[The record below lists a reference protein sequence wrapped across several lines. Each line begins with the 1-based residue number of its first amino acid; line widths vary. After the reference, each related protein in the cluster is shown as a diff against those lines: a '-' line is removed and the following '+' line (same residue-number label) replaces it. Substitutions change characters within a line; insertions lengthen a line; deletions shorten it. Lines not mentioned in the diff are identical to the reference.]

1 LPKAEKKKILFL
13 VPYPIGH
20 APSQRFRV
28 ELFLPYL
35 TAHEISYTVAPFLN
49 EKTFTSLYQN
59 SSVFEKGWGVI
70 KGFFKRFCTVL
81 FQLRQYDY
89 VFVHREASPIGP
101 PVFEF
106 LVAKAFG
113 KKMIYDFDDAIWIP
127 DLNNSY
133 WNWLKAFWK
142 VKWICRWS
150 HKVIAGNE
158 YLRDYANKYNKNVV
172 LIPTCVDTMRR
183 HNVLKDQAQQPVT
196 VGWTGSHSTL
206 KYLDPFVSLLAALAK
221 EFSVR
226 ILVICNQPP
235 SFSFDGL
242 DYIRWSEETEISD
255 LLKMNIGIMP
265 LTQDEWSEGKCGFKL
280 IQYLSLGIPAVASPV
295 GVNPQIIGDN
305 NNELSLLCVDENE
318 WRKALATLIL
328 DRELRSRIGTA
339 GREKVI
345 ARYSIQANERRFL
358 SVFE

>member
-1 LPKAEKKKILFL
+1 L
-13 VPYPIGH
+13 
-20 APSQRFRV
+20 
-28 ELFLPYL
+28 
-35 TAHEISYTVAPFLN
+35 
-49 EKTFTSLYQN
+49 
-59 SSVFEKGWGVI
+59 W
-70 KGFFKRFCTVL
+70 TVL

-101 PVFEF
+101 PLFEF
-106 LVAKAFG
+106 LVTKVFG

-127 DLNNSY
+127 DSKNSFLN
-133 WNWLKAFWK
+133 WFKAFWK

-158 YLRDYANKYNKNVV
+158 YLRNYADKYNRNVV
-172 LIPTCVDTMRR
+172 LIPTCVDTNVR
-183 HNVLKDQAQQPVT
+183 HNLLKDQAEEPVT

-206 KYLDPFVSLLAALAK
+206 KYLDPFVSLLARLAK

-226 ILVICNQPP
+226 ILIICNQAP

-242 DYIRWSEETEISD
+242 HYIKWSEKTEIND

-295 GVNPQIIGDN
+295 GVNSQIIGDKDF
-305 NNELSLLCVDENE
+305 SLLCVDEKE
-318 WRKALATLIL
+318 WKDALTTLIL
-328 DRELRSRIGTA
+328 DRDLRNRIGRA
-339 GREKVI
+339 GRERIVAK
-345 ARYSIQANERRFL
+345 YSIQANEGRFL
-358 SVFE
+358 SLFE